1 MPSPHE
7 QKQACTC
14 SHETPGPR
22 LWAQRPAAA
31 RRLKPALGA
40 LLREY
45 AVGEKEKKKIISCVQ
60 VSGAALFLSQ
70 LQLRFGN

>member
-45 AVGEKEKKKIISCVQ
+45 AVGEKEKKKNHQLCASFWSCFIPQSAPTPV
-60 VSGAALFLSQ
+60 
-70 LQLRFGN
+70 R